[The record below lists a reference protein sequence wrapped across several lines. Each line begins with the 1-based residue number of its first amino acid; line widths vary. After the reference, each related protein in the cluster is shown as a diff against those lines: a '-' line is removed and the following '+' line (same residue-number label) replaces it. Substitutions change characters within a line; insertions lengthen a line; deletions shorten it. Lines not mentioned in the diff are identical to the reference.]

1 MPREGLV
8 VCRLRWK
15 FLQMAG
21 VGELSELVPQC
32 CGALQL
38 GGARMGESVLDHRS
52 VVCEFGLLAD

>member
-1 MPREGLV
+1 
-8 VCRLRWK
+8 LRWK

-21 VGELSELVPQC
+21 VGELSELVQQC